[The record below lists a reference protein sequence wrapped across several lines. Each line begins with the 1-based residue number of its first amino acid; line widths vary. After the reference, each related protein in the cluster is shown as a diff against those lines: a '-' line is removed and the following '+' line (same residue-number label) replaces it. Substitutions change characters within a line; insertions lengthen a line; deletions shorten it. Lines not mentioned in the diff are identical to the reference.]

1 MAAYNVHTKRDI
13 RTRMHMHTHTHTP
26 PGPQFRACYSICI
39 CPRTQAH
46 THRAS
51 VQSRLFEAEEDADN
65 NKALVVQLKGEIK
78 ELKQKLV
85 RADNTRRKLHNELQ
99 ELKGN
104 IRVFAR
110 VRPSDERCVLGI
122 DEEIGSVTVPYN
134 GNHSEFRFDRAFN
147 PRSTQVSLSLPPS
160 LSPFLAHY
168 LNAPS
173 TPAPPRSL
181 PPSLPPSLSLFLTI

>member
-1 MAAYNVHTKRDI
+1 MCIHIYICIERERERETYTYAYAYT
-13 RTRMHMHTHTHTP
+13 HTHTHTL
-26 PGPQFRACYSICI
+26 PGPHFRACYMYMPTHTHI
-39 CPRTQAH
+39 H

-51 VQSRLFEAEEDADN
+51 VQSRLFEAEEDADH

-134 GNHSEFRFDRAFN
+134 GNHSEFKFDRAFN
-147 PRSTQVSLSLPPS
+147 PRSTQVSLSL
-160 LSPFLAHY
+160 
-168 LNAPS
+168 
-173 TPAPPRSL
+173 SL
-181 PPSLPPSLSLFLTI
+181 PPALPLSHTI